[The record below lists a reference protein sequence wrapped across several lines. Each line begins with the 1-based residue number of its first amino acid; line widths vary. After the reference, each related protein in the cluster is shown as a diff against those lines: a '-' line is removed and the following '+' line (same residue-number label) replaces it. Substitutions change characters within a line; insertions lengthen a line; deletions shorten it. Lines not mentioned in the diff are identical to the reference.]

1 MSYRI
6 EYNDFSGHIADFGN
20 FEPEEHDQLVKEA
33 ELLLLAEDYASVVI
47 KQRSANTVDF
57 IIGFVNS
64 HYDYDLDKTVTSVAW
79 NHIDL
84 ANLVDVLRY

>member
-6 EYNDFSGHIADFGN
+6 EYNNFAGNVEDFGD
-20 FEPEEHDQLVKEA
+20 FEPEEYDQLVKEA

-47 KQRSANTVDF
+47 KQSSANTVDF
-57 IIGFVNS
+57 TIGFVNS
-64 HYDYDLDKTVTSVAW
+64 HYDYDLDETVTAVVW

-84 ANLVDVLRY
+84 VNLVDVLRY